1 MNRLTP
7 LIARRARN
15 EASFAFPAWRPS
27 IDLEEAPRWLEDA
40 RLFACGWVAG
50 LVVFGTLLA

>member
-7 LIARRARN
+7 LVARRARN
-15 EASFAFPAWRPS
+15 EANFVFPAWKPAL
-27 IDLEEAPRWLEDA
+27 DMDEAPRWLEDA
-40 RLFACGWVAG
+40 KLFACGWVAG